1 MSKTA
6 VLNVSIAEKKQELEQ
21 LDDNCLSSRTRDQW
35 SIKIVLAAI
44 AQFLVRW
51 LRPKS
56 QQSSVQNDT
65 SDNIVRPVKILRAL
79 STSEGCLPLTL
90 KRSASACEI
99 ILDYGRCEGG
109 IPVFDII
116 SCSSTK
122 NTAVEFDVVYSEGIE
137 AIDHE
142 DGMYETIPGRLR

>member
-1 MSKTA
+1 MSKSA
-6 VLNVSIAEKKQELEQ
+6 VLNVSITENKQELEQ
-21 LDDNCLSSRTRDQW
+21 LDDNRFSSGTRDQW

-44 AQFLVRW
+44 AQILIRW
-51 LRPKS
+51 FRPKS
-56 QQSSVQNDT
+56 QQSSVQNDA

-90 KRSASACEI
+90 KTCASACEV

-116 SCSSTK
+116 SCSSAE

-142 DGMYETIPGRLR
+142 DGM